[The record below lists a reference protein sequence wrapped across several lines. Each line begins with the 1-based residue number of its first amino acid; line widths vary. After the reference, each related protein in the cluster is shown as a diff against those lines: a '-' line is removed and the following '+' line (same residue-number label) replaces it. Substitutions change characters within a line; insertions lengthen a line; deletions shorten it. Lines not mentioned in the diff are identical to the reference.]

1 MLHNV
6 TMLPGDYNFIRIPV
20 AAGRVNCSWNNATNR
35 LWQFPAGTVLY
46 ADGVTPIEASTAEK
60 PDVTIPAG
68 GGVITLCCDRWAGN
82 YTFNAN
88 DSGARVRMSLADFR
102 RKLAYA
108 ISLYFCSLVTGSLS
122 DLQGRMTS
130 TLNLTNCSL
139 VTGSLSDLQGRMT
152 STLSLSGCSLVTGSL
167 SDLQGKLTNSL
178 YLAGC
183 SLVTGS
189 LADLQGK
196 LTNILDLTECTS
208 VTGAYTPVGN
218 GVPNITILTDTG
230 LSAADMDATLIA
242 YNTAAIAINKTG
254 KTFTAVGKTR
264 TAASNAAYTNLTI
277 AVGSGG
283 LGWTVTNM
291 TVV

>member
-108 ISLYFCSLVTGSLS
+108 ISLYF
-122 DLQGRMTS
+122 
-130 TLNLTNCSL
+130 
-139 VTGSLSDLQGRMT
+139 
-152 STLSLSGCSLVTGSL
+152 CSLVTGSL